1 MTFST
6 SRRHLLMA
14 GATLFASP
22 YIPKAWAAG
31 PAGASDQRLLVII
44 LRGGLDGLG
53 AVMPTGD
60 PAFAAIRADFQSPK
74 LAEAY
79 KLDGMFSLNPVMTN
93 LARLYQNKQALLFH
107 AIATPYRAR
116 SHFDAQ
122 EVLEN
127 GMPNS
132 GTGTDTGWLNRALTK
147 MQPARGVNITPRS
160 ALAVA
165 ATAPLILRGA
175 APVESWQP
183 QVLSYAQADT
193 IARLEAL
200 YAARDPSL
208 ASALREGARVDEF
221 LNDAPL
227 DRDAR
232 RRQAGSV
239 GGFPDAASAAA
250 RLMAAPDGPR
260 IAAMNFEGW
269 DTHMMQGPYD
279 GRLAKNLQ
287 ALDMGI
293 AALEKGLGPAWAETT
308 VLIVTE
314 FGRTVHVNGSRG
326 TDHGN
331 GGVAML
337 VGGRVQGG
345 RVVAD
350 WPGLADRALLDGRDL
365 MPTTDLRAVLKGL
378 LAAQL
383 DLDERVMGEVIFPGS
398 GAVKPMTGL
407 VRA

>member
-1 MTFST
+1 MTFSIT
-6 SRRHLLMA
+6 RR
-14 GATLFASP
+14 GAIMTGASLFASP
-22 YIPKAWAAG
+22 FIPKAWG
-31 PAGASDQRLLVII
+31 NTSPDSRFLVII

-53 AVMPTGD
+53 TILPTGD
-60 PAFAAIRADFQSPK
+60 PDFMRIRADFDSPH
-74 LAEAY
+74 LADAHR
-79 KLDGMFSLNPVMTN
+79 LDGLFSLNPVLPN
-93 LARLYQNKQALLFH
+93 VARLYDRKEALFFH

-127 GMPNS
+127 GMPQS
-132 GTGTDTGWLNRALTK
+132 GTGTDTGWLNRGLSA
-147 MQPARGVNITPRS
+147 MQPARGVKIAPRA

-165 ATAPLILRGA
+165 ATTPLILRGA

-193 IARLEAL
+193 VARLQSL
-200 YAARDPSL
+200 YQARDMPL
-208 ASALREGARVDEF
+208 ADALREGVRVDDF

-227 DRDAR
+227 AGQAR
-232 RRQAGSV
+232 RMQAGTV
-239 GGFPDAASAAA
+239 GGFPAAASAAA

-260 IAAMNFEGW
+260 IAVMNFDGW
-269 DTHMMQGPYD
+269 DTHMMEAPYD
-279 GRLAKNLQ
+279 GRLAKNLK
-287 ALDMGI
+287 ALDGGI
-293 AALEKGLGPAWAETT
+293 AALEKDLGPVWKDSA

-331 GGVAML
+331 GGIAML
-337 VGGRVQGG
+337 LGGRVNGG

-350 WPGLADRALLDGRDL
+350 WPGLSDKALFEGRDL

-383 DLDERVMGEVIFPGS
+383 DIGASTLADSIFPGS
-398 GAVKPMTGL
+398 ASVKPMMDLLRT
-407 VRA
+407 